1 MSFRDTAVMF
11 TPRPSQPLT
20 PHRYEYTRTSTCRDW
35 SVFDRPAFLR
45 MTARR
50 VRNVVGITNRSFRQ
64 AG

>member
-11 TPRPSQPLT
+11 TPRASQALT
-20 PHRYEYTRTSTCRDW
+20 PHRYEWNRTSTCRDW
-35 SVFDRPAFLR
+35 SHFDKPAFLR

-50 VRNVVGITNRSFRQ
+50 VRTVKSIRSFKQ

>member
-11 TPRPSQPLT
+11 TPRASQALT

-35 SVFDRPAFLR
+35 STFDKPAFLR
-45 MTARR
+45 MTSRR
-50 VRNVVGITNRSFRQ
+50 VRNVHSIDNRSFAQ